1 MRKFISCKLL
11 DVLNNVLEQ
20 LTMDG
25 WYCCQKKACVTES
38 VLCEIIIYSLCVSHP
53 HAIHPMQCI
62 HALLVY
68 IKINPNPRNPQ
79 SFLPFKNEHDQQ
91 VHPLPLGASSVWTLV
106 NCRRPC
112 IKASLASSISSLCST
127 NFLEIARNTSST
139 PVY

>member
-1 MRKFISCKLL
+1 
-11 DVLNNVLEQ
+11 
-20 LTMDG
+20 
-25 WYCCQKKACVTES
+25 
-38 VLCEIIIYSLCVSHP
+38 
-53 HAIHPMQCI
+53 MQCI

-68 IKINPNPRNPQ
+68 IKLNPYSPSPKQNEPA
-79 SFLPFKNEHDQQ
+79 FLFKNERDQQ

-139 PVY
+139 PYFIISTLFFRGRGYRYRLLR